1 MSIAIGDVGHIGAL
15 ESFFSAK
22 LLSQGPLAMDMFDDD
37 LLDFLFF
44 RRLDMDFTMWRIST
58 G

>member
-44 RRLDMDFTMWRIST
+44 RRLDMDFTM
-58 G
+58 